1 MDYVATL
8 NRCKLILERTDLTR
22 EEKLQE
28 VCELLYDSKHYYDW
42 VGYYFA
48 DHEKQILT
56 LGSFIG
62 EHTDHVIIPFGQG
75 ICGQVALSN
84 EVFLVED
91 VYKQENYLSCSL
103 NVKSEI
109 VVPLFVE
116 GINIGQIDIDSHTVN
131 AFDTRDIELLT
142 HLNVEVA
149 KLF

>member
-1 MDYVATL
+1 MNYVATID
-8 NRCKLILERTDLTR
+8 RCKLILERIDLTR

-28 VCELLYDSKHYYDW
+28 ICELLYDSISYYDW

-48 DHEKQILT
+48 DHEKKILT
-56 LGSFIG
+56 LGPYIG
-62 EHTDHVIIPFGQG
+62 EHTDHTSIPFGKG

-84 EVFLVED
+84 DIFLVED
-91 VYKQENYLSCSL
+91 VQKQENYLSCSI

-116 GINIGQIDIDSHTVN
+116 GVNIGQIDIDSHTIN
-131 AFDTRDIELLT
+131 AFDSRDIELLT
-142 HLNVEVA
+142 NVNKEVA